1 MGQRLVEAPLVVVYH
16 HAMWCQRCCFFVP
29 VKGLTCALF
38 KVYMA
43 DASPAAVGRH
53 VSHRRDRGPLKRQ
66 HVDQQQHPPSI
77 ARSDCIVADADP
89 DRETWMPIYS
99 PIWFAAATTMVAMR
113 YWLRARG
120 HAGKLG
126 LDDVRHQREKRVGGI
141 MADDLK
147 GDFVPCLGGGIDVYD
162 SDGHVYGTSTR

>member
-77 ARSDCIVADADP
+77 ARSDCIVADAELRGSGSRDM
-89 DRETWMPIYS
+89 DANL
-99 PIWFAAATTMVAMR
+99 FAHLVCCCDDYGCDAILVAG
-113 YWLRARG
+113 ARTCWQIG
-120 HAGKLG
+120 AGRRK
-126 LDDVRHQREKRVGGI
+126 
-141 MADDLK
+141 
-147 GDFVPCLGGGIDVYD
+147 
-162 SDGHVYGTSTR
+162 TSTREARWWHHG

>member
-1 MGQRLVEAPLVVVYH
+1 MSTNSNILHLSPEVI
-16 HAMWCQRCCFFVP
+16 
-29 VKGLTCALF
+29 
-38 KVYMA
+38 
-43 DASPAAVGRH
+43 ASWPT
-53 VSHRRDRGPLKRQ
+53 PNYE
-66 HVDQQQHPPSI
+66 
-77 ARSDCIVADADP
+77 DP